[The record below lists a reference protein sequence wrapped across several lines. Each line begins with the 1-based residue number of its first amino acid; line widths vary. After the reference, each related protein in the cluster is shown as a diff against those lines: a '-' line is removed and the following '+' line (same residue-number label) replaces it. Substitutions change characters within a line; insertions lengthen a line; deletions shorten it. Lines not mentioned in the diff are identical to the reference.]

1 MTDMVRDYGELKWRS
16 GKRLCVSKVLGRQL
30 AALQQAFTE
39 CLR

>member
-1 MTDMVRDYGELKWRS
+1 MAKAKWH
-16 GKRLCVSKVLGRQL
+16 RLPAFTIPPGDAARIVDWLI